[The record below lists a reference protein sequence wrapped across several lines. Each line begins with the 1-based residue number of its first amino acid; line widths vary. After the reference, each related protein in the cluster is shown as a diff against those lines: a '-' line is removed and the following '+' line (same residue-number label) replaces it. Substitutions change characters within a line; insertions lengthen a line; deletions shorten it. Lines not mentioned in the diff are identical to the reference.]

1 MISKKFIGSIWCAI
15 FIMIHAA
22 TPAGER
28 FVLGI
33 ADLPLMPGLYLVDEE
48 TIIFEKPA
56 GRLISAIAKGD
67 RTREAFWQFYEDT
80 LPQLGW
86 RSVKRGNFVRDGESL
101 KIDAEENNSKII
113 ARFTVTPVTK

>member
-1 MISKKFIGSIWCAI
+1 MV
-15 FIMIHAA
+15 HTA
-22 TPAGER
+22 TVAGDR

-67 RTREAFWQFYEDT
+67 STREAFWQFYEDT

-86 RSVKRGNFVRDGESL
+86 RYVERGSFVRDGESL
-101 KIDAEENNSKII
+101 YIKAEENDSQIV
-113 ARFTVTPVTK
+113 ARFTVTPLTK